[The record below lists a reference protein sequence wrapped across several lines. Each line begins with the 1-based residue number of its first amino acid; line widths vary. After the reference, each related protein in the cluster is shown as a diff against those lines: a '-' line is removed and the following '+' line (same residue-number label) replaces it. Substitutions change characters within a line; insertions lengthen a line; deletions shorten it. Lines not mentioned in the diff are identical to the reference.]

1 MNEQSVEAARR
12 RGREETAVQE
22 PTIAAG
28 VAVTSLFIAGA
39 VALLFSSGR
48 PAEIPV
54 LTALV
59 ALAALGRRVRLE
71 VGSGVGHA
79 EQLAFV
85 PMLFLAPLQLV
96 PLLMAAAFVIARVPD
111 VLRGREHPAC
121 CFYSV
126 GGAAYAIGPVA
137 VLALLAPGPLD
148 RAHIGVYALA
158 LAVQLL
164 LPLAAETLRHY
175 LLGKAPDRQRLGSR
189 LSSLRIDAVL
199 TPVAYIVAAGSA
211 EQPIAV
217 LGIVPLLWL
226 LVAFSRERGERE
238 AAALELSQAYHGTVL
253 MLSEVI
259 EADDSYTGHH
269 CRSVVELALAV
280 GDELGVDSD
289 ARQELEMTALLHD
302 VGKIAIPKEILNKP
316 TRLTGN
322 EFALIKT
329 HSVEGQALLDR
340 VGGRLAQIGQ
350 IVRSCHER
358 WDGRGYPD
366 GLAGKAIPSAA
377 RIVFCCD
384 AFSAMTTDR
393 PYRAAMSREAALD
406 ELRSNAGTQF
416 EPRAVAALTSVIET
430 FEPLSDTAY
439 PDVLRALVAGPRE
452 YHSALPTYA

>member
-1 MNEQSVEAARR
+1 M
-12 RGREETAVQE
+12 
-22 PTIAAG
+22 
-28 VAVTSLFIAGA
+28 
-39 VALLFSSGR
+39 
-48 PAEIPV
+48 
-54 LTALV
+54 
-59 ALAALGRRVRLE
+59 
-71 VGSGVGHA
+71 GHA

-85 PMLFLAPLQLV
+85 PMLFMAPLELV
-96 PLLMAAAFVIARVPD
+96 PLLMAVAFAIAGVPD
-111 VLRGREHPAC
+111 VLRGRMHPVRCVYA
-121 CFYSV
+121 S
-126 GGAAYAIGPVA
+126 GNAAYAIGPVA
-137 VLALLAPGPLD
+137 VLALLAPGPLE
-148 RAHIGVYALA
+148 RAHFGVYALA

-164 LPLAAETLRHY
+164 LPLTAETLRHH
-175 LLGKAPDRQRLGSR
+175 LQRRCRTGLRIGSS

-199 TPVAYIVAAGSA
+199 TPVAYMVAAGSA
-211 EQPIAV
+211 KQPIAL

-259 EADDSYTGHH
+259 EAGDSYTADH

-280 GDELGVDSD
+280 GDELGVDSI
-289 ARQELEMTALLHD
+289 ARQELEIAALLHD

-316 TRLTGN
+316 ARLTDA
-322 EFALIKT
+322 EFELMKT
-329 HSVEGQALLDR
+329 HTVEGQALLDR
-340 VGGRLAQIGQ
+340 VGGKLAHIGQ

-358 WDGRGYPD
+358 WDGSGYPD
-366 GLAGKAIPSAA
+366 GLAGEAIPSAA

-393 PYRAAMSREAALD
+393 PYRAAMSPKAALN

-439 PDVLRALVAGPRE
+439 PDVLRALVGGPRE
-452 YHSALPTYA
+452 YRSALPSYA